1 MKINFTNLAAVTIIG
16 GLVAFMIVDN
26 KRDGARIAQIDA
38 KLDSL
43 ETVISIKDTAINKL
57 TVKINLLND
66 SIAQTDVR
74 LDNYKSQLKNLK
86 DQYGK
91 IKPTNNASAA
101 DVSDFFSERYSK

>member
-1 MKINFTNLAAVTIIG
+1 MKINFTNLVAVTIIG
-16 GLVAFMIVDN
+16 ALVAFIFVDIQ
-26 KRDGARIAQIDA
+26 RDHDRASVIDA

-43 ETVISIKDTAINKL
+43 SIVISSKDTAISKL
-57 TVKINLLND
+57 TSKIGSLHD
-66 SIAQTDVR
+66 SIAQTDTR

-101 DVSDFFSERYSK
+101 DVSDFFSERYGK